1 MFGKFKENK
10 NKHQVQKNIIWCAW
24 YIVIA
29 NSKFLNLESNL
40 CLNTFEWM
48 HIQSCQFLHF
58 SKNWFMQVFEI
69 CNLFRKVRRRRTFL
83 LFVWVD
89 FLKNPLAS
97 QLPTYFHTSSL
108 NWRSLSSKLPL
119 KKKTVFKKKMYNPTI
134 ILQIDIFEFF
144 ETVS

>member
-1 MFGKFKENK
+1 MRD
-10 NKHQVQKNIIWCAW
+10 
-24 YIVIA
+24 IVIT

-69 CNLFRKVRRRRTFL
+69 CNLFRKVRRRTF
-83 LFVWVD
+83 FVWVD

-97 QLPTYFHTSSL
+97 QLPTYFHTSNL
-108 NWRSLSSKLPL
+108 NLHLLSSKLQL
-119 KKKTVFKKKMYNPTI
+119 KKKTVFKKYIIRQSFYRLVFLSFLKRFRKCGSPQPHPHETI
-134 ILQIDIFEFF
+134 P
-144 ETVS
+144 